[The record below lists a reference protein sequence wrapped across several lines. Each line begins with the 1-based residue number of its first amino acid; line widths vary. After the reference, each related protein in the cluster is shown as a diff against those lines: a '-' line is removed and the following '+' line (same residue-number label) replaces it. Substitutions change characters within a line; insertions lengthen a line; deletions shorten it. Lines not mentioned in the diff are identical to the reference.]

1 MITTNYKEL
10 FSNYILSNLLFC
22 FDIIFLP
29 ILGMRYLII
38 YSLSNKYKYNLS
50 LLNKICNME
59 LDQKISSSVL
69 ST

>member
-10 FSNYILSNLLFC
+10 FSNYILSNLLLC

-59 LDQKISSSVL
+59 LDQTISSSVL